1 MGLLTGRRALVT
13 GGHGGLGS
21 IAVRTLLDLDAED
34 VLVVGR
40 SRDKLEAFRA
50 AHGVRV
56 SVDALDVTDPAA
68 WRTID
73 GRPVDVLIP
82 CAGAAY
88 RAPFVATDYEVWRA
102 LVDTNLMGTLLAVR
116 SVLPGMLER
125 GWGRIVLISSA
136 AATIGLPGRAV
147 YGASKAALEAFARAL
162 APEIGSRDVLVNCLA
177 PGMFPT
183 EMTQD
188 WLRANPD
195 VAEGIRTAIPLGR
208 FGETE
213 ELASA
218 FRFAL
223 EATYAQGSV
232 IHIDGGWGVV

>member
-1 MGLLTGRRALVT
+1 MGLLTGRRALGT

-21 IAVRTLLDLDAED
+21 VAVRTLVDLDAQE

-40 SRDKLEAFRA
+40 SRDRLEAFRA
-50 AHGVRV
+50 AHGGRV
-56 SVDALDVTDPAA
+56 SIEVLDVTDPAA
-68 WRTID
+68 WRAID
-73 GRPVDVLIP
+73 GRAVDVLIP
-82 CAGAAY
+82 CAGVAF
-88 RAPFVATDYEVWRA
+88 RAPFVETGYEVWRD
-102 LVDTNLMGTLLAVR
+102 LVETNLMGTLLAVGA
-116 SVLPGMLER
+116 VLPGMLER

-162 APEIGSRDVLVNCLA
+162 APEIGSREVLVNCLA

-183 EMTQD
+183 EMTQH
-188 WLRANPD
+188 WLKANPD
-195 VAEGIRTAIPLGR
+195 TAEAIRAGIPLGR
-208 FGETE
+208 FGETA

-232 IHIDGGWGVV
+232 IHVDGGWGVV